1 MAEKFSNF
9 HTDYIKYKSFYLA
22 VVKSAECASNNPNNP
37 NINLATHF
45 DILQLGILKFARIS
59 VHPYVS
65 VKPNQLPFQLTSPS
79 EEKWI

>member
-1 MAEKFSNF
+1 MIMNIILVHCTF
-9 HTDYIKYKSFYLA
+9 
-22 VVKSAECASNNPNNP
+22 NNPNV
-37 NINLATHF
+37 ILAT
-45 DILQLGILKFARIS
+45 QLDTLVLNWPLKFARIS